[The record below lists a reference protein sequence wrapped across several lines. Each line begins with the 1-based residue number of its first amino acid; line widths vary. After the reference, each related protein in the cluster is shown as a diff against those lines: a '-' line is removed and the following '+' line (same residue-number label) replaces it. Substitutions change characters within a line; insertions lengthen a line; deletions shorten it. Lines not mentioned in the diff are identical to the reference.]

1 MAIEPKA
8 DKTATP
14 DTAQADDAA
23 VESNR
28 EIKKALPDG
37 WTFSDIGRQFNA
49 CDDPAVSELPV
60 EFWVA
65 LGMEKWA
72 AVPVQM
78 ARLITYAHSLDLFHL
93 KGAAG
98 GPEKVRELA
107 EKMGTTVDQL
117 YRLVEQSISEYS
129 QHERRIA
136 LLLAD
141 ESGEYAGASGEVHL
155 ASTSGMANGNL
166 DPDGDHSDLP
176 FDPSDPKARDQH
188 PHDHDLDVDATIKAV
203 DDELADSPGM
213 DSETEA
219 DSDKE
224 EDDKNE

>member
-28 EIKKALPDG
+28 EDSAPTPGRDG

-49 CDDPAVSELPV
+49 CDDPAVKSMPV

-65 LGMEKWA
+65 LGLEKWA
-72 AVPVQM
+72 DVRVQM
-78 ARLITYAHSLDLFHL
+78 ARLITYAHALDLFHL
-93 KGAAG
+93 KGKPG
-98 GPEKVRELA
+98 GPDKVTELA
-107 EKMGTTVDQL
+107 EKMGTSVDQL
-117 YRLVEQSISEYS
+117 YRIVEQSINEYS
-129 QHERRIA
+129 QWERRIA
-136 LLLAD
+136 AMEAD
-141 ESGEYAGASGEVHL
+141 ESGEYAGASGEVNL
-155 ASTSGMANGNL
+155 AGAVPGLGNL

-203 DDELADSPGM
+203 D
-213 DSETEA
+213 ETL
-219 DSDKE
+219 DKE
-224 EDDKNE
+224 EKKDE

>member
-1 MAIEPKA
+1 MAIEPKKA
-8 DKTATP
+8 DKAVP
-14 DTAQADDAA
+14 DTAQADADD
-23 VESNR
+23 SKHFS
-28 EIKKALPDG
+28 IKKALPDG

-65 LGMEKWA
+65 LGMDNWA
-72 AVPVQM
+72 AVPLHM
-78 ARLITYAHSLDLFHL
+78 ARLITYAHALDLFHL

-117 YRLVEQSISEYS
+117 YRIVEQSISEYS

-136 LLLAD
+136 MLLAD
-141 ESGEYAGASGEVHL
+141 ESGEYAGASGEVNL
-155 ASTSGMANGNL
+155 ASTPGTANGNL
-166 DPDGDHSDLP
+166 DPEGDHSDLP
-176 FDPSDPKARDQH
+176 FSEGDE
-188 PHDHDLDVDATIKAV
+188 LDVEATIKAV

-213 DSETEA
+213 DSETET